1 MHSGIL
7 RHEGNMRRGRGRPKL
22 TWEEIVRR
30 DLKEWNT
37 PRDLSLNTSAW
48 KAAIHVPEP

>member
-7 RHEGNMRRGRGRPKL
+7 KHDINMRRGRGRPKL

-48 KAAIHVPEP
+48 KAAIHVPES